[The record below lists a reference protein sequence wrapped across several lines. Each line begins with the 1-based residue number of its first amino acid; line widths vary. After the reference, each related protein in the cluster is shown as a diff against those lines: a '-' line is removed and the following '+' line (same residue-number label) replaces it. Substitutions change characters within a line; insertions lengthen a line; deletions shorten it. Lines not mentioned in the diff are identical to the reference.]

1 MLDQY
6 GRNIDY
12 MRISLTDRCNLRCI
26 YCMPEEGICQIPRTE
41 LLDQEEILR
50 ISRLASELGISRIKL
65 TGGEPL
71 VRRICVPLVKELKA
85 LPGIRQVTLTT
96 NGILLKEQ
104 LPGLMEAGLDALN
117 ISLDTLNPENFQKI
131 TRYNE
136 LDRTLEGLST
146 ALSYPSLKVKV
157 NCVPTFQT
165 DQELLQV
172 AALARENPVHVR
184 FIEMMPIGLGREFT
198 ARDEKSVKD
207 ILEKTYGT
215 LTPVSE
221 ILGNGPCHYYTLER
235 FCGRIGFISA
245 LSHKFCKQCNRV
257 RLTSTGYLKGCLQFQ
272 NGVDLKVL
280 LRNGAS
286 DEILKNALQK
296 AIFEKPA
303 GHNFQEK
310 KNGREES
317 HIMSQIG
324 G

>member
-131 TRYNE
+131 TRHNE
-136 LDRTLEGLST
+136 LDRTLEGLAT

-207 ILEKTYGT
+207 ILEKAYGP

-221 ILGNGPCHYYTLER
+221 ILGNGPCHYYTLEK
-235 FCGRIGFISA
+235 FCGKIGFISA
-245 LSHKFCKQCNRV
+245 LSHKFCQQCNRV

-296 AIFEKPA
+296 VIFEKPA

>member
-12 MRISLTDRCNLRCI
+12 IRISLTDRCNLRCI
-26 YCMPEEGICQIPRTE
+26 YCMPKEGIRQIPRTE

-71 VRRICVPLVKELKA
+71 VRRICVPLVKELKD
-85 LPGIRQVTLTT
+85 LPGIQQVTLTT

-104 LPGLMEAGLDALN
+104 LAELMEAGLDALN
-117 ISLDTLNPENFQKI
+117 ISLDTLDAENFQRI
-131 TRYNE
+131 TRRNE
-136 LDRTLEGLST
+136 LGRTLEGLEM
-146 ALSYPSLKVKV
+146 ALSYPSLKVKI

-165 DQELLQV
+165 DQEILQV
-172 AALARENPVHVR
+172 AALARDNPLHVR

-207 ILEKTYGT
+207 ILEKIYGS

-221 ILGNGPCHYYTLER
+221 ILGNGPCHYYTLEG
-235 FCGRIGFISA
+235 FCGKIGFISA
-245 LSHKFCKQCNRV
+245 LSHKFCNQCNRV
-257 RLTSTGYLKGCLQFQ
+257 RLTSTGYLKGCLQFE
-272 NGVDLKVL
+272 NGADLKTL
-280 LRNGAS
+280 LRKGAS
-286 DEILKNALQK
+286 DEILKSALQK

>member
-6 GRNIDY
+6 GRTIDY

-26 YCMPEEGICQIPRTE
+26 YCMPEEGICQIPR
-41 LLDQEEILR
+41 EEILR
-50 ISRLASELGISRIKL
+50 QDEIIKICRLASELGISRIKL

-85 LPGIRQVTLTT
+85 LPGIQQVTLTT

-104 LPGLMEAGLDALN
+104 LAELMEAGLDALN
-117 ISLDTLNPENFQKI
+117 ISLDTLEAENFQRI
-131 TRYNE
+131 TRRNE
-136 LDRTLEGLST
+136 LDRTLEGLEM
-146 ALSYPSLKVKV
+146 ALSYPSLKVKI

-172 AALARENPVHVR
+172 AALARENPLHVR
-184 FIEMMPIGLGREFT
+184 FIEMMPIGLGREFA

-207 ILEKTYGT
+207 ILEKTYGP

-221 ILGNGPCHYYTLER
+221 ILGNGPCHYYTLEG

-245 LSHKFCKQCNRV
+245 LSHKFCNQCNRV
-257 RLTSTGYLKGCLQFQ
+257 RLTSTGYLKGCLQFE
-272 NGVDLKVL
+272 NGVDLKAL
-280 LRNGAS
+280 LRKGAS
-286 DEILKNALQK
+286 DEILKSALQK